1 MLAKKRGRST
11 KGKNSDDKNM
21 ITTNISFTQVQSDF
35 SSINKMNI
43 PQNNY
48 LLRSEPV
55 KIKNH
60 RTPSKKKKPITA
72 SSIKTRSVRN
82 TSTKKTNKKTK
93 SNNIKKIVVKEDTE
107 DDDISIDEDK
117 KKVLTKVIRQLI

>member
-48 LLRSEPV
+48 LLRSESV

-60 RTPSKKKKPITA
+60 RTPSKKKKTYN
-72 SSIKTRSVRN
+72 SIKYKN
-82 TSTKKTNKKTK
+82 KICKKYFY
-93 SNNIKKIVVKEDTE
+93 
-107 DDDISIDEDK
+107 
-117 KKVLTKVIRQLI
+117 

>member
-1 MLAKKRGRST
+1 MMVVREISSQMMLAKKRGRST

-55 KIKNH
+55 KIKFIEH
-60 RTPSKKKKPITA
+60 HLRKK
-72 SSIKTRSVRN
+72 N
-82 TSTKKTNKKTK
+82 
-93 SNNIKKIVVKEDTE
+93 
-107 DDDISIDEDK
+107 
-117 KKVLTKVIRQLI
+117 L